1 MESGEIGTY
10 QVGVLLVTWLN
21 EILFTIRK
29 VKIKALLFIGQG
41 FTQPG
46 VLHSQSKRIY
56 FSSFLL
62 EARVVITSGQKI
74 K

>member
-10 QVGVLLVTWLN
+10 QVGILLVTWLN

-29 VKIKALLFIGQG
+29 VKIKALLFIGWG

-46 VLHSQSKRIY
+46 VLDSQSKRTY
-56 FSSFLL
+56 FSSFLF
-62 EARVVITSGQKI
+62 EARVEITSGQK
-74 K
+74 

>member
-10 QVGVLLVTWLN
+10 QVGILLVTWLN

-41 FTQPG
+41 FTQLG
-46 VLHSQSKRIY
+46 VLDSQSKRIY
-56 FSSFLL
+56 FSSFLF